1 MDISMRDKVE
11 NMCLIYE
18 DKGPRH
24 QLLDA
29 INKKDNNCNIG
40 DYENKIL
47 QIGFQLSKRTI

>member
-47 QIGFQLSKRTI
+47 